1 MIVELACEKLG
12 LDSKTSNIA
21 QPENAKFW
29 RNTKV
34 RQWLE
39 ELVDPIVDIIFT
51 AFREPSMDGV
61 NMHIDTPS
69 GAFDI
74 VAPARLRGK
83 HMDMLL
89 NGNIAYLV
97 FHMSYCSIAP
107 QMEHSNLLYPPPPPG
122 KLCGANFVLVR
133 ALRDKK

>member
-1 MIVELACEKLG
+1 MELACEKLG
-12 LDSKTSNIA
+12 LDSKTSNKA
-21 QPENAKFW
+21 LPENAKFW

-51 AFREPSMDGV
+51 AFREASMDGV

-83 HMDMLL
+83 HIDMLL

-107 QMEHSNLLYPPPPPG
+107 QMEHSNLLYPPQT
-122 KLCGANFVLVR
+122 LWWVYCFHIVCASVRNVLFP
-133 ALRDKK
+133 